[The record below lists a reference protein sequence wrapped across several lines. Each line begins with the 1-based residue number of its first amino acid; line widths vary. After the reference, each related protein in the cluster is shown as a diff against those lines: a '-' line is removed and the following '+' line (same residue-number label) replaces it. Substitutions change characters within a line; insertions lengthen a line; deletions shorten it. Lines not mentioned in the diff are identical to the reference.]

1 MADQKPDAK
10 EKVKCAQTGVILK
23 KVKRYYRNGKYY
35 ISKAAFKTKAKA
47 DQEKVAASEPQAAA
61 G

>member
-1 MADQKPDAK
+1 MAEQKPDAK

-47 DQEKVAASEPQAAA
+47 DQDKAAA
-61 G
+61 AKEEPAAA